1 MKAACATMSRLGGT
15 GSRAKRRGSPL
26 RRGRTRLSTPRVLG
40 PTLGPDRP
48 VLVADRP
55 DFPENST
62 RHCSWLC
69 SVRRRAGDRVLGCQ
83 EQTRDAQGDIPQK
96 ERQSDVRQHRCVEGQ
111 WLLQPCY
118 CPVHHRAPPLD
129 PRTANS
135 ALDVQQQRSC
145 HTVNRL
151 KPLCCVSR
159 LRQVVKFSDV
169 KGTRGRRPDRSPWFS
184 MSTNLQ
190 SKSDKSAPY
199 SRYAPYRPGLLTVEK
214 PI

>member
-1 MKAACATMSRLGGT
+1 
-15 GSRAKRRGSPL
+15 
-26 RRGRTRLSTPRVLG
+26 
-40 PTLGPDRP
+40 
-48 VLVADRP
+48 
-55 DFPENST
+55 
-62 RHCSWLC
+62 
-69 SVRRRAGDRVLGCQ
+69 
-83 EQTRDAQGDIPQK
+83 
-96 ERQSDVRQHRCVEGQ
+96 
-111 WLLQPCY
+111 LQPCY